1 MGLFP
6 LALFLGSA
14 RSLLRVGSKQI
25 PNEEQAESK
34 QRPSAVK
41 PISNKHTRRMM
52 ARLAT
57 TLAL

>member
-14 RSLLRVGSKQI
+14 RSLLRVGTKQI

-41 PISNKHTRRMM
+41 PILNKHTRRNDG
-52 ARLAT
+52 LFSSG
-57 TLAL
+57 LG